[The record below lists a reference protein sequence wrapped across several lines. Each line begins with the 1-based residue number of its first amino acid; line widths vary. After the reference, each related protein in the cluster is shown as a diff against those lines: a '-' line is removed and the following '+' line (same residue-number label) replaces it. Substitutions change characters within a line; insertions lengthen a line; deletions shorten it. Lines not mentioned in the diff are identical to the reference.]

1 MKRALT
7 AEQVQAAQLE
17 LLKDMFISNLA
28 LAGVSQRE
36 VAKIVRV
43 DLNRVNRIGKSLKK
57 RKTGTGES
65 NG

>member
-43 DLNRVNRIGKSLKK
+43 DLNRVNRIGKSLKN

>member
-43 DLNRVNRIGKSLKK
+43 DLNRVNRIGK
-57 RKTGTGES
+57 
-65 NG
+65 